1 VDPTKSFR
9 DNLPK
14 PDETIIEA
22 DIWCRDSNELHDLAE
37 TIVNR
42 HPRFAWLIVDAWL
55 TRHEQL
61 LLDKK

>member
-1 VDPTKSFR
+1 
-9 DNLPK
+9 LPK

-22 DIWCRDSNELHDLAE
+22 DIWCQDSHELHDLAE

>member
-1 VDPTKSFR
+1 MDSTKSIR
-9 DNLPK
+9 DNLPT

-22 DIWCRDSNELHDLAE
+22 DIWCQDSHELHDLAE

>member
-1 VDPTKSFR
+1 MDSTKSIR
-9 DNLPK
+9 DNLPQ

-22 DIWCRDSNELHDLAE
+22 DIWCQDSHELHDLAE

-61 LLDKK
+61 LLNKK